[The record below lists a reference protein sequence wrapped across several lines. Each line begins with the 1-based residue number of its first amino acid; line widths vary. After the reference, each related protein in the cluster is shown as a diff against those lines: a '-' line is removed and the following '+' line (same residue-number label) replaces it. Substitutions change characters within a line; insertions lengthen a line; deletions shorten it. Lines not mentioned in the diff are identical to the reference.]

1 MSRIKIKR
9 GTDAEATNFDT
20 WKDDPSVPEFKS
32 EAPVQPTPE
41 PDIRSDVETHVQ
53 TSPKGRTLYKWEKRC
68 SPEGWYFEGEYY
80 FTADLGWESVKDR
93 GQQLYNMALEDAN
106 LGYQAVI
113 DPAMNRTT
121 LQYVKLPK
129 FNPQTA
135 RIRIRV
141 EILG

>member
-1 MSRIKIKR
+1 MPRTKTTR

-20 WKDDPSVPEFKS
+20 WKDDPSVPDLN
-32 EAPVQPTPE
+32 APVQPDPE

-53 TSPKGRTLYKWEKRC
+53 TTAKGRTLFKWEKRC
-68 SPEGWYFEGEYY
+68 TPDEWFFEGEYY
-80 FTADLGWESVKDR
+80 FTADTGWEPVKDR

-106 LGYQAVI
+106 LGYQAVT

-129 FNPQTA
+129 FNPATA

-141 EILG
+141 EILE